1 MKLLS
6 LRYLILRLSK
16 SLRTNDHLV
25 LILIKEALINYYN
38 ASFTDE
44 GAVLRDSRESI
55 ENFLVARCGSQN
67 SCRVM
72 KALIT
77 NTVCK
82 MSIETA
88 RSFIGDLI
96 LVADSSVSALEE
108 AKSIKDN
115 FRLRK
120 RRGKYYYSGD
130 CGSDVAKVKY
140 ILSGENR
147 GLGCVDSLKLVC
159 VGRQGGGNV
168 LQHLLISSLG

>member
-16 SLRTNDHLV
+16 SLKTNDHLV

-38 ASFTDE
+38 TSFTDE
-44 GAVLRDSRESI
+44 DAVLRDSRESI

-77 NTVCK
+77 GIVCK

-88 RSFIGDLI
+88 RNFVGDLI

-108 AKSIKDN
+108 AKSIRDN
-115 FRLRK
+115 FRLRR
-120 RRGKYYYSGD
+120 RRGKYHYSGV
-130 CGSDVAKVKY
+130 CGSDIAKVRY
-140 ILSGENR
+140 ILSGERR
-147 GLGCVDSLKLVC
+147 GLECVDSLELVC
-159 VGRQGGGNV
+159 IGREGSGNV

>member
-16 SLRTNDHLV
+16 SLKTNDHLV

-38 ASFTDE
+38 TSFTDE
-44 GAVLRDSRESI
+44 GAVLKDSRESI
-55 ENFLVARCGSQN
+55 ENFLIARSSSQN
-67 SCRVM
+67 SCSIM
-72 KALIT
+72 KALIA
-77 NTVCK
+77 NIVCN

-88 RSFIGDLI
+88 RSFVGDLI

-108 AKSIKDN
+108 AKSIRDN

-120 RRGKYYYSGD
+120 RRGKYYYSGV
-130 CGSDVAKVKY
+130 CGSDVAKVRY
-140 ILSGENR
+140 ILSGERR
-147 GLGCVDSLKLVC
+147 GFGCVDSLKLVC
-159 VGRQGGGNV
+159 VGREGGGNA

>member
-1 MKLLS
+1 MRILS

-16 SLRTNDHLV
+16 SLKTNDHLV

-44 GAVLRDSRESI
+44 SAVLSDSRESI
-55 ENFLVARCGSQN
+55 GNFLIARCSSQN

-77 NTVCK
+77 NIVCK
-82 MSIETA
+82 ATIETA

-96 LVADSSVSALEE
+96 LVADSSISALEE
-108 AKSIKDN
+108 AKSIRDN

-120 RRGKYYYSGD
+120 RRGKYFYSGD
-130 CGSDVAKVKY
+130 CGSDVAKVRY

-147 GLGCVDSLKLVC
+147 GLGYTDSLKLAC
-159 VGRQGGGNV
+159 VGREGGGNV
-168 LQHLLISSLG
+168 LQHLLILSLG

>member
-16 SLRTNDHLV
+16 SLKTNDHLV

-38 ASFTDE
+38 TSFTDE
-44 GAVLRDSRESI
+44 DAVLRDSRESI

-77 NTVCK
+77 GIVCK

-88 RSFIGDLI
+88 RNFVGDLI

-108 AKSIKDN
+108 AKSIRDN
-115 FRLRK
+115 FRLRR
-120 RRGKYYYSGD
+120 RRGKYHYSGV
-130 CGSDVAKVKY
+130 CGSDIAKVRY
-140 ILSGENR
+140 ILSGERR
-147 GLGCVDSLKLVC
+147 GLKCVDSLELVC
-159 VGRQGGGNV
+159 IGREGSGNV